1 MASCPNCGFDLN
13 QDGAC
18 PVCGYGRAAQGGTP
32 TVKAP
37 ASGSS
42 ASRGER
48 PRRRLLVT
56 LGIVAFCVI
65 AGAGVFA
72 VARLSASGRAAD
84 LTGSLASASG
94 AARHTPSSVSDS
106 ADPSQLHQPV
116 GSAKGP
122 EAAASGA
129 ASATASEEP
138 GSASGSAASPSA
150 ARSAQVYRYP
160 VGASPVSLRAA
171 KPIDLYDPA
180 VQPVY
185 DITKRTAFPPIT
197 SEDAYV
203 KWMTAHTDQQEK
215 FIRWRWQRAEITVE
229 RHLVANKNV
238 LMAFLLTPRE
248 WFVRSY
254 NLSKTYD
261 NTAIPIGYG
270 QTISGPELVAHMT
283 DELDLKPNESV
294 LEIGTGSGYQSAVL
308 SQLSNFVYTIEI
320 VKPLA
325 EETNQI
331 YLEHTKEIP
340 EYANIHR
347 RLADGY
353 YGWLKYAPFDRIIV
367 TTGIDHIPPELL
379 KQLKPGGIMLIPIG
393 PPSGQVILKITKTV
407 GKNGNIHLTRE
418 DIYHGFKREIFVPF
432 TAAGGGT
439 HNLGGSKP

>member
-13 QDGAC
+13 AAGAC
-18 PVCGYGRAAQGGTP
+18 PVCGYDSASAAAKKGGEAGGTA
-32 TVKAP
+32 KH
-37 ASGSS
+37 
-42 ASRGER
+42 RGDR
-48 PRRRLLVT
+48 ARRRGPLLV
-56 LGIVAFCVI
+56 
-65 AGAGVFA
+65 AGVVVLCAIIGGGAFA
-72 VARLSASGRAAD
+72 VARLSDTDRAAAVAKQPSAAAQAAPSP
-84 LTGSLASASG
+84 TAGSTMKAAVSGGGPASSAGGASG
-94 AARHTPSSVSDS
+94 AAV
-106 ADPSQLHQPV
+106 AD
-116 GSAKGP
+116 A
-122 EAAASGA
+122 
-129 ASATASEEP
+129 ATAP
-138 GSASGSAASPSA
+138 ASTQATQDAPTTQSSLF
-150 ARSAQVYRYP
+150 RFP
-160 VGASPVSLRAA
+160 VGASPVSLRAV

-180 VQPVY
+180 VEPVY
-185 DITKRTAFPPIT
+185 NLDKRTELPPIT
-197 SEDAYV
+197 SESAYV
-203 KWMTAHTDQQEK
+203 KWMLAHTDQQESYL
-215 FIRWRWQRAEITVE
+215 RWRWQRAEITVE
-229 RHLVANKNV
+229 RHLIAHKST

-248 WFVRSY
+248 WFVRPY

-308 SQLSNFVYTIEI
+308 SQLSNYVYTIEI

-325 EETNQI
+325 EQTNDI

-367 TTGIDHIPPELL
+367 TTGIDHIPPDLL
-379 KQLKPGGIMLIPIG
+379 KQLKPNGIMLIPIG

-407 GKNGNIHLTRE
+407 GKDGNIHLTRE

-432 TAAGGGT
+432 TASGGGT
-439 HNLGGSKP
+439 HNTGSTK

>member
-13 QDGAC
+13 QDGTC
-18 PVCGYGRAAQGGTP
+18 PVCGYGRASQAGAAAAKDQGHGGR
-32 TVKAP
+32 
-37 ASGSS
+37 S
-42 ASRGER
+42 SRGER
-48 PRRRLLVT
+48 PRRRVLVT
-56 LGIVAFCVI
+56 LGIVALCVI
-65 AGAGVFA
+65 AGAGAFA
-72 VARLSASGRAAD
+72 VARLSASGHAAD
-84 LTGSLASASG
+84 LTGSVASAAG
-94 AARHTPSSVSDS
+94 NTLSSVSDS
-106 ADPSQLHQPV
+106 KDANRPHQAV
-116 GSAKGP
+116 GSP
-122 EAAASGA
+122 SSQAAD
-129 ASATASEEP
+129 ASAAVPATATDEP
-138 GSASGSAASPSA
+138 ASSDRNLPAA
-150 ARSAQVYRYP
+150 ARSAEVYRYP
-160 VGASPVSLRAA
+160 VGASPVSLRAV

-185 DITKRTAFPPIT
+185 NITKRTELPPIT
-197 SEDAYV
+197 SESAYV
-203 KWMTAHTDQQEK
+203 KWMLAHTDQQERYL
-215 FIRWRWQRAEITVE
+215 RWRWQRAEITVE
-229 RHLVANKNV
+229 RHLIVHKSV
-238 LMAFLLTPRE
+238 LLAFLLTPRE
-248 WFVRSY
+248 WFVRPY

-283 DELDLKPNESV
+283 DELDLKPDESV

-353 YGWLKYAPFDRIIV
+353 YGWSKYAPFDRIIV

-379 KQLKPGGIMLIPIG
+379 KQLKPNGIMLIPIG
-393 PPSGQVILKITKTV
+393 PPSGQVVLKITKTV

-432 TAAGGGT
+432 TASGGGT
-439 HNLGGSKP
+439 HNTGGSKQ

>member
-1 MASCPNCGFDLN
+1 MASCPKCGFDLR
-13 QDGAC
+13 QDGTC
-18 PVCGYGRAAQGGTP
+18 PVCGYGRASQGGT
-32 TVKAP
+32 VA
-37 ASGSS
+37 ARSS
-42 ASRGER
+42 VQGGPASRGER
-48 PRRRLLVT
+48 PRRRVLIT

-72 VARLSASGRAAD
+72 VARLSASGHAAD
-84 LTGSLASASG
+84 LTGSVAPKARPAVSSASSSTG
-94 AARHTPSSVSDS
+94 AARPLQAVGTPN
-106 ADPSQLHQPV
+106 AQ
-116 GSAKGP
+116 
-122 EAAASGA
+122 AAAAPATATDEPASSDQRA
-129 ASATASEEP
+129 ASLS
-138 GSASGSAASPSA
+138 SP
-150 ARSAQVYRYP
+150 RSAQLYRYP
-160 VGASPVSLRAA
+160 VGASPVSLRAV
-171 KPIDLYDPA
+171 KPIDLYDPSPE
-180 VQPVY
+180 PVY
-185 DITKRTAFPPIT
+185 NITKRTAFPPIT
-197 SEDAYV
+197 SESAYV
-203 KWMTAHTDQQEK
+203 KWMLAHTDQQEK
-215 FIRWRWQRAEITVE
+215 YIRWRWQRAEITVE
-229 RHLVANKNV
+229 RHLIVHKST

-248 WFVRSY
+248 WFVRPY
-254 NLSKTYD
+254 NLSKTYA

-308 SQLSNFVYTIEI
+308 SQLSNYVYTIEI

-325 EETNQI
+325 EQTNQI

-367 TTGIDHIPPELL
+367 TTGIDHIPPDLL

-432 TAAGGGT
+432 TASGGGT
-439 HNLGGSKP
+439 HNLGGSK